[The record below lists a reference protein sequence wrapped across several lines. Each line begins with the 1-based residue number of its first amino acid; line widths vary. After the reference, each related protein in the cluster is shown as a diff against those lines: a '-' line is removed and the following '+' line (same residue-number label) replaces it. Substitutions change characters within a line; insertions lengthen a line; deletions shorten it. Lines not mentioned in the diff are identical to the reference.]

1 MPTNRQWRLAARPKG
16 EPKPSDFKWVETP
29 APQVG
34 PGQALLKTLWLSL
47 DPYMRGRMNEG
58 KSYAA
63 AANIDDVM
71 VGGTVSQVVES
82 SLPALKVGQIVS
94 AFAGWQDYQLSNG
107 QGLMPLDP
115 KELPITTALGVCGM
129 PGVTAY
135 VGLLDIGKPKPGETV
150 VVSAASG
157 AVGATVGQ
165 IAKLKGCRAVGIAG
179 GKDKCDWV
187 VKEAGFDACV
197 DYKSGDVFKQLKDAC
212 PKGIDVYFDNV
223 GGDILEACL
232 RLLNTFARIP
242 LCGMISR
249 YNDDGSAPG
258 YKNLLSLLSN
268 RALIH
273 GFIVSDHMNRWPE
286 AIKDLRGWVKD
297 GKIKYRETVSNGL
310 ETAPDAFIGLL
321 RGKNFGKQLVKV
333 ADPI

>member
-16 EPKPSDFKWVETP
+16 QPKPSDFKWVEDP
-29 APQVG
+29 APQAG
-34 PGQALLKTLWLSL
+34 PGQVLLKTLWLSL

-63 AANIDDVM
+63 AANIGDVM
-71 VGGTVSQVVES
+71 VGGTVSQVVQS
-82 SLPALKVGQIVS
+82 NVPALKVGQIVS
-94 AFAGWQDYQLSNG
+94 AFAGWQDFQLSSG

-157 AVGATVGQ
+157 AVGAAVGQ
-165 IAKLKGCRAVGIAG
+165 IAKIKGCRAVGIAG

-197 DYKSGDVFKQLKDAC
+197 DYKAGDVFQQLKDAC

-223 GGDILEACL
+223 GGDILEVCL

-258 YKNLLSLLSN
+258 YKNLLSLLAN
-268 RALIH
+268 RALIQ
-273 GFIVSDHMNRWPE
+273 GFIVSDHLNRWPE
-286 AIKDLRGWVKD
+286 AIKDLRTWVKD
-297 GKIKYRETVSNGL
+297 GRMKYRETISNGL
-310 ETAPDAFIGLL
+310 ESAPDAFIGLL
-321 RGKNFGKQLVKV
+321 RGRNFGKQLVKV
-333 ADPI
+333 ADPT